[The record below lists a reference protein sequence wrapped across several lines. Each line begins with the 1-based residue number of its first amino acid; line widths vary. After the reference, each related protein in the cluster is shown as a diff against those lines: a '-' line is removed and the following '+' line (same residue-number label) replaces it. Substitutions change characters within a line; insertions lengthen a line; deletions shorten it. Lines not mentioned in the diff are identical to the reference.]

1 MAPIWVI
8 CSHWIWVLLQ
18 RRKKNKKIHTIIV
31 HLDDFDA
38 IVGKIVMI
46 ASSPFINSAARKKKQ
61 WKISDQ
67 SKQIKVRNLN
77 FFSDY
82 SDKV

>member
-1 MAPIWVI
+1 M
-8 CSHWIWVLLQ
+8 
-18 RRKKNKKIHTIIV
+18 HTINV

-46 ASSPFINSAARKKKQ
+46 ANSPFINSAARKKKQ

-67 SKQIKVRNLN
+67 SKQIKVRILN